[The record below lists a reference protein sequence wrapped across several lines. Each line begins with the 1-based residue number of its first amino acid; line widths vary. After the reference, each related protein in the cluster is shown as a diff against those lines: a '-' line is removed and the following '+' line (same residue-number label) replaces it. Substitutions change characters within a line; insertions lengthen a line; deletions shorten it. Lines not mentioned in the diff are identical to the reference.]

1 MIAPIQPNRPSSPE
15 KSPGENVSDLTSM
28 SKSFGTEINGFM
40 ADFSHL
46 TSANLDPQLANM
58 AKRIIAATEKAKE
71 VLSSVGRG

>member
-1 MIAPIQPNRPSSPE
+1 MIAPIQPNRPSS
-15 KSPGENVSDLTSM
+15 SGENAPDLTSI
-28 SKSFGTEINGFM
+28 SKSFGKEIDEFT

-46 TSANLDPQLANM
+46 TPANLDPKLANM